1 MLCFKHV
8 IHSIILPVFLL
19 FLPLRQL
26 SAGERSNTLDAYFK
40 TFAIGQKSEK
50 VDAWFSPDKGYHLIG
65 SMIGTTFI
73 GQLSQKG
80 FCSSSQKSQY
90 IVAGMTFSLGL
101 AKELYDSGKTNNM
114 FSWKDLA
121 ANCVGIVLGTILL
134 GVH

>member
-1 MLCFKHV
+1 MLCFKPV
-8 IHSIILPVFLL
+8 IHSTILSILL
-19 FLPLRQL
+19 MLLPLRQV
-26 SAGERSNTLDAYFK
+26 SAGERLKTLDTYFK
-40 TFAIGQKSEK
+40 TFAAGHKSEK
-50 VDAWFSPDKGYHLIG
+50 VNAWFSPDKGYHLIG

-80 FCSSSQKSQY
+80 FSFSSQKSQY
-90 IVAGMTFSLGL
+90 IGAGMTFSFGL

-134 GVH
+134 GVQ